1 MPGLLTVLRNRRTLL
16 VFDSC
21 EHIIDE
27 LAPLAERIVQEAPE
41 LHILATSRESFR
53 TEGER
58 VHRLFPL
65 DCPPQRDGLG
75 IADILAYPASQLFVE
90 RIAESLGEF
99 ELSEE
104 DAPLVAEIC
113 RRLDGIALAIELA
126 AGRVNAYG
134 IAGTA
139 SLLDSRFS
147 LLWRGRRTAIPR
159 HQTLSAALAW
169 SYDSAAAGRKRD
181 AARIVGVRRA
191 IHDGSRARRCRHARA
206 SASPR
211 RSRRSRTCSPNR

>member
-1 MPGLLTVLRNRRTLL
+1 L
-16 VFDSC
+16 
-21 EHIIDE
+21 
-27 LAPLAERIVQEAPE
+27 
-41 LHILATSRESFR
+41 
-53 TEGER
+53 
-58 VHRLFPL
+58 
-65 DCPPQRDGLG
+65 
-75 IADILAYPASQLFVE
+75 ADILAYPASQLFVE

-104 DAPLVAEIC
+104 DAPLVGEIC

-169 SYDSAAAGRKRD
+169 SYDLLPAAESATLRGLSAFVGPFTLEAAL
-181 AARIVGVRRA
+181 AV
-191 IHDGSRARRCRHARA
+191 A
-206 SASPR
+206 SSQGISEPEAVEAV
-211 RSRRSRTCSPNR
+211 